1 MSNSNE
7 NQELVKKVFTTYLEE
22 KKHRKTPERFAILQE
37 IYDSQDHF
45 DIESLYT
52 KMKEKN
58 YRVSRA
64 TLYNTIDLLLDC
76 ALVRKHQFDGQS
88 MARYEKSYFDKN
100 HDHVIFTDTG
110 EVKEFCDPRIQI
122 IKKTIEEVFDID
134 IHNHSLYFYGTQRKT
149 N

>member
-52 KMKEKN
+52 KMKEKK
-58 YRVSRA
+58 
-64 TLYNTIDLLLDC
+64 LPC
-76 ALVRKHQFDGQS
+76 
-88 MARYEKSYFDKN
+88 
-100 HDHVIFTDTG
+100 
-110 EVKEFCDPRIQI
+110 
-122 IKKTIEEVFDID
+122 
-134 IHNHSLYFYGTQRKT
+134 
-149 N
+149 